1 MSIEKEVP
9 VTAVDTHYDK
19 VTGQLLLL
27 QGDENGEI
35 VVYDISPIINSELI
49 PEMNPVDVVTGNLKR
64 NPHREFVIEKEE
76 RKKKSKGGANDS
88 DSDMDESQ
96 IPKDNPILQLEG

>member
-1 MSIEKEVP
+1 
-9 VTAVDTHYDK
+9 
-19 VTGQLLLL
+19 
-27 QGDENGEI
+27 
-35 VVYDISPIINSELI
+35 
-49 PEMNPVDVVTGNLKR
+49 MNPVDVVTDNLKR

-96 IPKDNPILQLEG
+96 IPKDHPILQLEG